1 MLPDFP
7 LLKQDIVTLILVPAF
22 DRARLEDP
30 LLGNIKSTIQHE
42 GDRSSYQ
49 TVEGKIKDQPYQQF
63 HEDMAILPEDVV
75 DKDLEYMIEKFSEM
89 GLNAA
94 TQLAQY
100 SFSFINSVIDETGN
114 SIDAKGRPVT
124 PDLILEALEKIPI
137 DFDEKTG
144 LARFPTF
151 YINPSQKEV
160 FQKAIAD
167 ATADKNFKVRFD
179 KMVERKKEEWRDRE
193 NNRKL
198 VD

>member
-1 MLPDFP
+1 
-7 LLKQDIVTLILVPAF
+7 
-22 DRARLEDP
+22 
-30 LLGNIKSTIQHE
+30 
-42 GDRSSYQ
+42 
-49 TVEGKIKDQPYQQF
+49 
-63 HEDMAILPEDVV
+63 
-75 DKDLEYMIEKFSEM
+75 M

-124 PDLILEALEKIPI
+124 PDLILEALEKLPI
-137 DFDEKTG
+137 DFDENTG
-144 LARFPTF
+144 LAKFPTF

-167 ATADKNFKVRFD
+167 AKSDQNFKLRFD
-179 KMVERKKEEWRDRE
+179 QMVERKKEEWRDRE